1 MGERRIM
8 TMRKIAIALATTAA
22 VLTSASLEAKPRLTE
37 QQRLEKLIAGRVA
50 GEPVSCI
57 PGWETRDMQVLEKT
71 ALVYGS
77 GDTIWVNVPRNV
89 RDLDDD
95 DILVTHTNGS
105 QLCDLDIVR
114 TVDRTGHFQTGFLSL
129 GQFVPYKKP
138 AKVVSPH

>member
-1 MGERRIM
+1 
-8 TMRKIAIALATTAA
+8 MRKIAIALATTAA
-22 VLTSASLEAKPRLTE
+22 LLATAALEAKPRLTE
-37 QQRLEKLIAGRVA
+37 QQQLEKLTAGRIS

-57 PGWETRDMQVLEKT
+57 PNWETRDMQVLDKT

-77 GDTIWVNVPRNV
+77 GRTIWVNVPRNA
-89 RDLDDD
+89 RDIDDD

-129 GQFVPYKKP
+129 GKFVPYKKP
-138 AKVVSPH
+138 AKVASAH